1 MRHAPV
7 VDGLAGEDIPLSARL
22 MALADV
28 YDALISRRVYKDP
41 YPHSTAVRMIEAESG
56 THFDPVVVEAFLAL
70 EGRFLEIAEAMRD
83 IKLD

>member
-1 MRHAPV
+1 
-7 VDGLAGEDIPLSARL
+7 
-22 MALADV
+22 
-28 YDALISRRVYKDP
+28 
-41 YPHSTAVRMIEAESG
+41 MIEAESG

>member
-1 MRHAPV
+1 
-7 VDGLAGEDIPLSARL
+7 

-28 YDALISRRVYKDP
+28 YDALISRRVYNP